1 MKNMQKRKEK
11 NMMVLVLGALL
22 VGSVVQPFL
31 PAEVSAQES
40 AHKTSVTKKNYIAQQ
55 TANVRTTASMNAKV
69 IEWLPKGAV
78 VEALGQSGKWVKVKH
93 DGKTGYVSVKTL
105 KSISTASALKAKKAY
120 MEKQLK
126 GFKKVSSNKFT
137 HQAND
142 KKPLVTVVFEQGTT
156 DKSTLHLDGEQAE
169 KSIKS
174 FDEYHNMEK
183 AMDSYL
189 DAYFGKSSD
198 QVKKLKKDM
207 EDFGYK
213 TGYSKAKTYKI
224 DGYEVFVDQ
233 TEGIYETTI
242 SIKKETTAQSY
253 TMTSKGYYQAN
264 KTAKL
269 YDGMTNGKK
278 ELAKIPVGTRLV
290 STGEQKK
297 FVYVSYK
304 GKQGFVKKSDVI
316 QVEKTVSKYRQSRA
330 DMEKVFGQSLKKVSA
345 NEYRLIVKGE
355 EKPVLSIYFK
365 DANATTPILREYDT
379 FDYHKELNGYN
390 AEDTEYPMKAF
401 SKQSREIGMVEVVE
415 GEVGIISKEEIL
427 HSKAVM
433 KKANQVVKAFA
444 EVQFGKGTMASKKL
458 QKDILREGNQ
468 FIYFESGEERLHVD
482 EKLIHY
488 GFVTDYFIK

>member
-1 MKNMQKRKEK
+1 
-11 NMMVLVLGALL
+11 MVLVLGAILI
-22 VGSVVQPFL
+22 GSMAQPFI
-31 PAEVSAQES
+31 PSEVSAQES
-40 AHKTSVTKKNYIAQQ
+40 SHKAMFTKKNYIAQQ

-93 DGKTGYVSVKTL
+93 DGQTGYVSVKTL
-105 KSISTASALKAKKAY
+105 KSISTASASKAKKAY

-126 GFKKVSSNKFT
+126 GFKKISSNKLI
-137 HQAND
+137 HQARD

-156 DKSTLHLDGEQAE
+156 DKSTLHLDGKQAD

-174 FDEYHNMEK
+174 FDEYHNMEQ

-189 DAYFGKSSD
+189 DSYFGKSSD

-207 EDFGYK
+207 EDYGYK
-213 TGYSKAKTYKI
+213 TGYSKAKTYKV
-224 DGYEVFVDQ
+224 DGYQVFVDQ

-242 SIKKETTAQSY
+242 SIKKETPAQNY
-253 TMTSKGYYQAN
+253 TMTSKAYYQAN
-264 KTAKL
+264 KPATL
-269 YDGMTNGKK
+269 YDGLTGRKK
-278 ELAKIPVGTRLV
+278 GVAKIPVGTRLV
-290 STGEQKK
+290 STGEQKN

-304 GKQGFVKKSDVI
+304 GKQGFVNKSDVI
-316 QVEKTVSKYRQSRA
+316 RVKKVVSKYRQSRA
-330 DMEKVFGQSLKKVSA
+330 EMEKVFGQSLKKVSA

-365 DANATTPILREYDT
+365 DGNATMPILREYDT
-379 FDYHKELNGYN
+379 FDYHKELNGYDSK
-390 AEDTEYPMKAF
+390 DTEYPMKGF
-401 SKQSREIGMVEVVE
+401 SKQSRKIEMVEIE
-415 GEVGIISKEEIL
+415 EFGEVSTISKEEIM

-433 KKANQVVKAFA
+433 KKANQVVKMFA
-444 EVQFGKGTMASKKL
+444 EVQFGKGTTASKTL